1 MVSCG
6 VIVMDRYR
14 DLLFCECEIG
24 NGVNQYAVAVNNA
37 SSITVELL
45 CNVLAICNIAIAIQG
60 L

>member
-45 CNVLAICNIAIAIQG
+45 CNVLAI
-60 L
+60 